1 MPWNPKPRSL
11 EIFTGAAAEQ
21 SHLQSGGR
29 ANETPRGQKGV
40 MVIITYVYIILY
52 YIILVLLLL
61 LSLFIYI
68 YINFLLQGRVLVD
81 LDESLRK
88 EREL

>member
-21 SHLQSGGR
+21 SHLQSGSR

-52 YIILVLLLL
+52 YIILYYISIVIIIII
-61 LSLFIYI
+61 IYI
-68 YINFLLQGRVLVD
+68 Y
-81 LDESLRK
+81 
-88 EREL
+88 